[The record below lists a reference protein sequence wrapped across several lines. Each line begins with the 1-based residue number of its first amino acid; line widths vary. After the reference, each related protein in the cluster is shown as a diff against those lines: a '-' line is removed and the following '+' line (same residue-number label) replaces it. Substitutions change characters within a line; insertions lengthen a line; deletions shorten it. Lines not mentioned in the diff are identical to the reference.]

1 MANHKIKLISISLSF
16 LLSCEKPF
24 FFADIPDSEKKFI
37 VVDGI
42 ITNQPG
48 PYSIVISRST
58 GLNQENTFISDA
70 QVFIEEENGLSE
82 NLKESEPGI
91 YQTKNLQGIP

>member
-1 MANHKIKLISISLSF
+1 MKNR
-16 LLSCEKPF
+16 F

-70 QVFIEEENGLSE
+70 QVLSKKKMAYQKISK
-82 NLKESEPGI
+82 NPNQASIKLKTSKEFLKKDI
-91 YQTKNLQGIP
+91 V